1 MVMCRCGRQTGIKT
15 SWTDINPGRQFYTC
29 VQLRSRCKFFAW
41 IDPPMCPRSVQV
53 IRGLMDTKVVL
64 ENEVKFLRE
73 EVRMYKEQVA
83 EMENKN
89 PRVVLNRDTC
99 LIICWILFFFCPY
112 LYLSLAVFKFMQLM

>member
-1 MVMCRCGRQTGIKT
+1 
-15 SWTDINPGRQFYTC
+15 
-29 VQLRSRCKFFAW
+29 
-41 IDPPMCPRSVQV
+41 MCPRSVQV
-53 IRGLMDTKVVL
+53 IRGLMDTKSLL

-99 LIICWILFFFCPY
+99 LIICWILFF
-112 LYLSLAVFKFMQLM
+112 LSVFVFVVSRI